1 MGVTIKYLL
10 IILLLVGCNFPLE
23 DEGTLK
29 RKTASVTISYNG
41 IKKFQDMDLKYGR
54 ASRSEISY
62 QEELFPVYHFIAVE
76 PDVEIL
82 WLDNDMVAEVFVPLN
97 TPLWVEYI
105 NWTEEQPNIYYQ
117 HGISDIFEVTEDSPE
132 RIKIWIDVE
141 VNPDYPFP

>member
-54 ASRSEISY
+54 ALRSEISY

-105 NWTEEQPNIYYQ
+105 NLSLI
-117 HGISDIFEVTEDSPE
+117 HI
-132 RIKIWIDVE
+132 
-141 VNPDYPFP
+141 